1 MPVEITLRI
10 AKAKMVLRNRELA
23 NWLWAAMR
31 KLGVGPVVLRF
42 HPKSA
47 LLKWGWFH
55 SFGAGTPIDV
65 SGAPLPWWNYA
76 AIDFLDSR
84 LKATFRV
91 LEFGCGHSTL
101 WLAQRVR
108 EVIALEDNER
118 WVALVARQLPRNAR
132 VIHVGAFTPEALS
145 DFTDLGLFDFVVVDC
160 NGDRLFC
167 AQEAVLRFLSRSGI
181 LFFDNTDDVRW
192 ADASRL
198 LGERGFREIFFVGMA
213 PQVISMTKGSLFYRA
228 ENCLGI

>member
-1 MPVEITLRI
+1 MLRS
-10 AKAKMVLRNRELA
+10 RRFA
-23 NWLWAAMR
+23 NWLWGLCR
-31 KLGVGPVVLRF
+31 KAGAGPWLLRF

-47 LLKWGWFH
+47 LVKWGWFT
-55 SFGAGTPIDV
+55 SFRSNCPVD
-65 SGAPLPWWNYA
+65 SGGQAVPWWNYA
-76 AIDFLDSR
+76 AVNFLESR
-84 LKATFRV
+84 LQRAHRV
-91 LEFGCGHSTL
+91 LEFGSGYSTL

-108 EVIALEDNER
+108 EMIALEDNER
-118 WVALVARQLPRNAR
+118 WVALVARQLPPNAR

-145 DFTDLGLFDFVVVDC
+145 AVTDLGLFDFVVVDC

-167 AQEAVLRFLSRSGI
+167 AQEAVLRFPSRSGV
-181 LFFDNTDDVRW
+181 LFFDNTDDIRW

-228 ENCLGI
+228 QNCLGI